1 MTKHDEKKVWKIR
14 TVKTYPEAHNHIIV
28 GCVIDTTV
36 SYVRLDCR
44 TYHFG
49 RAVNGEKDICEGPQ
63 MVRVI
68 PWARIEIINELAD
81 SFDYASAQ
89 IAGGKD
95 GDINIKDK
103 NFVYSLV
110 SHSEKKY

>member
-1 MTKHDEKKVWKIR
+1 MAKNEKKVWKIR
-14 TVKTYPEAHNHIIV
+14 TVKTYPEAHNHIII
-28 GCVIDTTV
+28 GHVIDTTD
-36 SYVRLDCR
+36 SYVCLDCR

-49 RAVNGEKDICEGPQ
+49 KAVNSEKDICMGSQ

-81 SFDYASAQ
+81 SFDYTTAQ
-89 IAGGKD
+89 IVGGKA
-95 GDINIKDK
+95 GNINIRDG

-110 SHSEKKY
+110 SRVEKKY

>member
-49 RAVNGEKDICEGPQ
+49 RAVNSEKDICTGSQ

-68 PWARIEIINELAD
+68 PWARVEIINELAD
-81 SFDYASAQ
+81 SFDYTSAQ
-89 IAGGKD
+89 IVGGKD
-95 GDINIKDK
+95 GNI
-103 NFVYSLV
+103 SI
-110 SHSEKKY
+110 

>member
-1 MTKHDEKKVWKIR
+1 MLKQNEKKVWKIR

-28 GCVIDTTV
+28 GRVIDTTDY
-36 SYVRLDCR
+36 YVRLDCR

-49 RAVNGEKDICEGPQ
+49 RAVNGEKDICEGSQ

-81 SFDYASAQ
+81 SFDYTNAQ
-89 IAGGKD
+89 ITSGKD
-95 GDINIKDK
+95 SDINIKDK

-110 SHSEKKY
+110 SYSEKKY